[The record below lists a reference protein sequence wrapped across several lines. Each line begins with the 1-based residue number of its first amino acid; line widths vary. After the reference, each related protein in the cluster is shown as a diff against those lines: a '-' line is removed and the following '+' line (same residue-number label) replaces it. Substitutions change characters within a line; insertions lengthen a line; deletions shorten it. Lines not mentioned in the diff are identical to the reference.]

1 MAMWESTAAVLPSGV
16 SVADGAQALAAALG
30 CGLLVGIERER
41 SKRVGPWPVLA
52 GLRSFAL
59 ACILGAAAMLTG
71 ESGLVT
77 GGVLFLA
84 ALGVVSRAR
93 DRSTDPGVT
102 TEVALVLTYLVGVL
116 CVWNLP
122 LAAAVAVGQT
132 GLLAARERLH
142 AFAKHWLRPA
152 EVRDG
157 IVLAALVLI
166 ALPLMPNRPF
176 WGQMLNPYL
185 IVQLLALLLV
195 IQSLAHLSRRLLEA
209 RQAVALSAIASGFVS
224 STATIASMGMA
235 VREGRSDAR
244 LMAGAGLLSCVATM
258 VQALMVALAVQPAWL
273 KVTVL
278 PAVAGAVVA
287 LTLGWWLI
295 RGVAVEGAD
304 AGHEAS
310 AAAGKTVPGGRY
322 EVDRMFGLGGAAAV
336 AALLTGVQALV
347 YGLELWLGNAGALAG
362 TLLGSLVDVHSAL
375 AAVYAPGAPDAAG
388 QAITTVMLTLSVHA
402 CSKSITAW
410 FAGGWRYL
418 AWLLPGL
425 VGHTAAFV
433 GVLALRL

>member
-1 MAMWESTAAVLPSGV
+1 MWESTAAVLPSGV
-16 SVADGAQALAAALG
+16 SAADGAKALAAALG

-41 SKRVGPWPVLA
+41 SKRVGPWPALA

-59 ACILGAAAMLTG
+59 ACLLGAAAMLTG

-77 GGVLFLA
+77 AGVLFLA
-84 ALGVVSRAR
+84 ALGVVARAR
-93 DRSTDPGVT
+93 DRSNEPGVT
-102 TEVALVLTYLVGVL
+102 TEVALVLTYLIGVL

-122 LAAAVAVGQT
+122 LAAALAVGQT

-142 AFAKHWLRPA
+142 TFAKHWLRPG

-176 WGQMLNPYL
+176 WGQMLNPHL
-185 IVQLLALLLV
+185 IMQLLALLLV

-235 VREGRSDAR
+235 VREGRSGAR

-258 VQALMVALAVQPAWL
+258 AQALMVALAVQPAWL
-273 KVTVL
+273 RVTAL
-278 PAVAGAVVA
+278 PALAGALVA
-287 LTLGWWLI
+287 LAGGWWLI
-295 RGVAVEGAD
+295 RGVPVDSADPAARTESGPLAGKAAASGA
-304 AGHEAS
+304 HEA
-310 AAAGKTVPGGRY
+310 
-322 EVDRMFGLGGAAAV
+322 DRMFSLRGAALVAV
-336 AALLTGVQALV
+336 LLTGVQALV
-347 YGLELWLGNAGALAG
+347 YGLGLLLGNAGALVG

-388 QAITTVMLTLSVHA
+388 HAVTTVMLTLAVHA
-402 CSKSITAW
+402 CSKSATAW

-418 AWLLPGL
+418 AWLAPGL
-425 VGHTAAFV
+425 VGHTAAFIA
-433 GVLALRL
+433 VLAFRL